1 VSADRVVRELEGA
14 VRDLDMADYLSKHC
28 GTDPA
33 AWRSSAVQSIQAA
46 LDILTSAKAGT
57 PLSEAAPDLL
67 AACRLHD
74 TYMAA
79 RYSGPHSEALHA
91 VAAENWRAIRAAIAK
106 AESK

>member
-1 VSADRVVRELEGA
+1 MRIVSSDGHTTIASMHSSTNPSSLAD
-14 VRDLDMADYLSKHC
+14 
-28 GTDPA
+28 
-33 AWRSSAVQSIQAA
+33 
-46 LDILTSAKAGT
+46 AKVIA
-57 PLSEAAPDLL
+57 AAPDLL

-106 AESK
+106 ADGK